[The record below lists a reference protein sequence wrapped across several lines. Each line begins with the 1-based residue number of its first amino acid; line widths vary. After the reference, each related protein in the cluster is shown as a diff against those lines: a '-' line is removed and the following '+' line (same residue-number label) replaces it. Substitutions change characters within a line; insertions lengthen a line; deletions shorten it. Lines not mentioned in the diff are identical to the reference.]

1 MIHVHHLEK
10 SRSHRI
16 LWLLE
21 LLGVDYEIQVYQ
33 RDSKTQQAP
42 DALKKI
48 HPLGKSPVITDGELT
63 IAESG
68 AIIDYLVHRYG
79 EGRLQPAENDT
90 HEWVD
95 YRYWL
100 HYGEGSLMP
109 LLVMGLVFSQIP
121 KQSPWIIKPLAKG
134 ISSTVRQRFIQPQ
147 IHQHLS
153 VIETHLSKKESFAGH
168 WPSGADIQM
177 SFPLQA
183 VAAMQ
188 APGTQA
194 LTKYPHIAA
203 FVARIENDPAWQRV
217 VARAGPLTMPGG

>member
-21 LLGVDYEIQVYQ
+21 LLGVEYEIQIYQ
-33 RDSKTQQAP
+33 RDRKTQQAP

-63 IAESG
+63 VAESG
-68 AIIDYLVHRYG
+68 AIIDYLVSRYG
-79 EGRLQPAENDT
+79 EGRLQPAEAETND
-90 HEWVD
+90 WVD

-100 HYGEGSLMP
+100 HYAEGSLMP
-109 LLVMGLVFSQIP
+109 LLVMGLVFNQIP
-121 KQSPWIIKPLAKG
+121 KQSPWFIKPLANG

-147 IHQHLS
+147 MKQHLD
-153 VIETHLSKKESFAGH
+153 VINKHLGSKGNFAGS
-168 WPSGADIQM
+168 WPSGADVQM

-183 VAAMQ
+183 VAS
-188 APGTQA
+188 TQS
-194 LTKYPHIAA
+194 LEKYPHIAA
-203 FVARIENDPAWQRV
+203 FVARIENDAAWQRV
-217 VARAGPLTMPGG
+217 VVRAGPLTMPGE

>member
-21 LLGVDYEIQVYQ
+21 TLEIDYELVVYQ

-42 DALKKI
+42 AALKKI

-68 AIIDYLVHRYG
+68 AIIDYLLQRYG
-79 EGRLQPAENDT
+79 QGRLQPSPDDMT
-90 HEWVD
+90 TWVD

-100 HYGEGSLMP
+100 HYAEGSLMP
-109 LLVMGLVFSQIP
+109 LLVMQLVFGQIP
-121 KQSPWIIKPLAKG
+121 KQSPWLIKPLAKG
-134 ISSTVRQRFIQPQ
+134 ISDTVSKRFLTPQ
-147 IHQHLS
+147 INRHLTF
-153 VIETHLSKKESFAGH
+153 INEYLLANDNFAGP

-183 VAAMQ
+183 VAAVQ
-188 APGTQA
+188 S
-194 LTKYPHIAA
+194 LERYPAIAA
-203 FVARIENDPAWQRV
+203 FVSRIEHDPAWKRV
-217 VARAGPLTMPGG
+217 VDRAGPLAMPGQ

>member
-21 LLGVDYEIQVYQ
+21 TLELDYEVIVYQ
-33 RDSKTQQAP
+33 RDASTQQAP
-42 DALKKI
+42 AALKDV

-68 AIIDYLVHRYG
+68 AIIDYLLHRYG
-79 EGRLQPAENDT
+79 QGRCQPDSDNT
-90 HEWVD
+90 HDWVD

-100 HYGEGSLMP
+100 HYAEGSLMP
-109 LLVMGLVFSQIP
+109 LLVMQLVFGQLP
-121 KQSPWIIKPLAKG
+121 KRSPWFVKPITQGITRTVNNTFLHPQIKQHL
-134 ISSTVRQRFIQPQ
+134 RFIDDYLAS
-147 IHQHLS
+147 HGH
-153 VIETHLSKKESFAGH
+153 FAGS

-183 VAAMQ
+183 VAA
-188 APGTQA
+188 TQS
-194 LTKYPHIAA
+194 LTPYPAIAR
-203 FVARIENDPAWQRV
+203 FIERIEADLAWQRV
-217 VARAGPLTMPGG
+217 VERAGPLTMPGS

>member
-21 LLGVDYEIQVYQ
+21 TLELDYELVVYQ

-42 DALKKI
+42 TSLKKV
-48 HPLGKSPVITDGELT
+48 HPLGKSPVITDGDLT

-68 AIIDYLVHRYG
+68 AIIDYLIQRYG
-79 EGRLQPAENDT
+79 NGRMQPSPDDMSA
-90 HEWVD
+90 WVD

-100 HYGEGSLMP
+100 HYAEGSLMP
-109 LLVMGLVFSQIP
+109 LLVMQLVFSQLP
-121 KQSPWIIKPLAKG
+121 KQSPWLIKPVAKG
-134 ISSTVRQRFIQPQ
+134 ISDTVSKRFLTPQ
-147 IHQHLS
+147 INQHLT
-153 VIETHLSKKESFAGH
+153 VINEQLLAHGNFAGS

-183 VAAMQ
+183 IAS
-188 APGTQA
+188 
-194 LTKYPHIAA
+194 LKSLERYPAIAA
-203 FVARIENDPAWQRV
+203 FVSRIEHDAAWKRV
-217 VARAGPLTMPGG
+217 VERAGPLTMPGQ

>member
-21 LLGVDYEIQVYQ
+21 ALELDYEVVVYQ

-42 DALKKI
+42 SSLKKI
-48 HPLGKSPVITDGELT
+48 HPLGKSPVITDGDLT

-68 AIIDYLVHRYG
+68 AIIDYLVQRYG
-79 EGRLQPAENDT
+79 QGRFQPSLEEAAA
-90 HEWVD
+90 WVD

-100 HYGEGSLMP
+100 HYAEGSLMP
-109 LLVMGLVFSQIP
+109 LLVMQLVFAQIP
-121 KQSPWIIKPLAKG
+121 KQSPWLIKPLAKG
-134 ISSTVRQRFIQPQ
+134 ISGTVSKRFLTPQ
-147 IHQHLS
+147 INQHLTF
-153 VIETHLSKKESFAGH
+153 INQHLLANGNFAGP

-183 VAAMQ
+183 VAAVRS
-188 APGTQA
+188 
-194 LTKYPHIAA
+194 LERYPAIAA
-203 FVARIENDPAWQRV
+203 FVSRIEQDAAWQRV
-217 VARAGPLTMPGG
+217 VDRAGPLTMPGQ

>member
-1 MIHVHHLEK
+1 MIRVHHLEK

-21 LLGVDYEIQVYQ
+21 TLGLDYDIEVYQ
-33 RDSKTQQAP
+33 RDPKTQLAP
-42 DALKKI
+42 ESLKKI

-63 IAESG
+63 VAESG
-68 AIIDYLVHRYG
+68 AIIDYLISCYG
-79 EGRLQPAENDT
+79 KSKEQASEESRS
-90 HEWVD
+90 EWVN

-100 HYGEGSLMP
+100 HYAEGSLMP

-121 KQSPWIIKPLAKG
+121 KQSPWLIKPLAKG
-134 ISSTVRQRFIQPQ
+134 ISSTVQQRFIHPQ
-147 IHQHLS
+147 LKQHLTI
-153 VIETHLSKKESFAGH
+153 IESHLDKRSNFAGD

-183 VAAMQ
+183 IAA
-188 APGTQA
+188 TQS
-194 LTKYPHIAA
+194 LESYPAIAA

-217 VARAGPLTMPGG
+217 VERAGPLTMPGK